1 MNIYGLCLNH
11 AFIIP
16 DIYSVQHEVLLSNC
30 KLIEKLIG
38 RLSLEEGAGSKLSIG
53 ARTVTLVMRVGVILE
68 SNVTR
73 ELILG
78 TCCLS
83 LIDTC

>member
-30 KLIEKLIG
+30 KLIEKLMD
-38 RLSLEEGAGSKLSIG
+38 GSPWKGERVRSFG
-53 ARTVTLVMRVGVILE
+53 ARTVALVMRVGVILE